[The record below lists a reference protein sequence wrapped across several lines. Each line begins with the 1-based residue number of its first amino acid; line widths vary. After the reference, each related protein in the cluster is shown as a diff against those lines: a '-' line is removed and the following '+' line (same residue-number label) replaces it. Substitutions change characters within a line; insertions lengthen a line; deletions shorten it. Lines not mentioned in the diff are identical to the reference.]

1 MSLWS
6 RILNAIHPHPL
17 HRELDEELESHIAE
31 AMAQGR
37 DPQEARRALGSPLR
51 HREASRD
58 AKLLHWL
65 DSLRSDALFG
75 LRQLRKNK
83 ITTAAAILSLALALG
98 ACTSAFRLIDA
109 LLFRPLPVAH
119 PERLYVVARQGV
131 DPGGHFRISD
141 SNEYPLHVRMRTA
154 VQQQA
159 ELIAISY
166 GDRVDVTYSSDSEME
181 KTHLQ
186 YVSGSMFGAFG
197 LQPALGRL
205 FSDVDDFIPRA
216 SPYAVLSYDYWTR
229 RFGRDPGVIGRNLR
243 SGNDLLTII
252 GIAPKGFT
260 GTEPGTITDIFLPIM
275 MYEGVTHSDWSW
287 FRTVA
292 LLKPGVSPDLV
303 REKLQP
309 ILRAFQEERAK
320 GWSAESKRFLEDFL
334 AQKLLLQPAPSGAS
348 AMQEDYRSA
357 LIALAVLVGLLL
369 LIACANV
376 ANLML
381 AQAAARARE
390 MALRISIGAGRARLI
405 QLVLVESA
413 WIAFLSAV
421 LGGLFAWWSA
431 PFVVSRINPPDN
443 PARLALSADWRL
455 FAFSVALTFGV
466 AFLFGLAPA
475 LRASSITPVSALKG
489 GSDPHSR
496 PRLMYALIAA
506 QVSFCFVVHFV
517 AGLFLT
523 TFDRLTHQSTG
534 FSADRI
540 VVLDTKALKPQPPA
554 VWDQTADALRS
565 VPGVE
570 KVALSGWPLLDG
582 NGWNGFIWVNGV
594 STETLG
600 YYLAV
605 TPGWLN
611 TMKISLIDGRDF
623 RPDDAFPNVAIVN
636 ETFVNQC
643 FHGQNPIGR
652 FFEKET
658 GDGKTRLRLQVIGV
672 AADARY
678 RNMREPITP
687 TAYVPF
693 RSVDAAGAAGTQKS
707 GSFIIRTANANPL
720 ALASILRRQVPR
732 ARPEL
737 RVSNIRTQT
746 EINARH
752 TLRERLLATLALFFA
767 TVALLLAAI
776 GLYGVLHY
784 TVLQRHRELG
794 IRIAV
799 GARAATIARLVT
811 TDLVAVILAGAAAGL
826 ILALTG
832 VRTIES
838 LLYQVR
844 PTDAPMLALPA
855 IIIIAAAIFAATPAI
870 IRAIRIDPA
879 TLLRTD

>member
-1 MSLWS
+1 
-6 RILNAIHPHPL
+6 
-17 HRELDEELESHIAE
+17 
-31 AMAQGR
+31 
-37 DPQEARRALGSPLR
+37 
-51 HREASRD
+51 
-58 AKLLHWL
+58 
-65 DSLRSDALFG
+65 
-75 LRQLRKNK
+75 
-83 ITTAAAILSLALALG
+83 
-98 ACTSAFRLIDA
+98 
-109 LLFRPLPVAH
+109 
-119 PERLYVVARQGV
+119 
-131 DPGGHFRISD
+131 
-141 SNEYPLHVRMRTA
+141 
-154 VQQQA
+154 
-159 ELIAISY
+159 
-166 GDRVDVTYSSDSEME
+166 
-181 KTHLQ
+181 
-186 YVSGSMFGAFG
+186 
-197 LQPALGRL
+197 
-205 FSDVDDFIPRA
+205 
-216 SPYAVLSYDYWTR
+216 
-229 RFGRDPGVIGRNLR
+229 
-243 SGNDLLTII
+243 
-252 GIAPKGFT
+252 
-260 GTEPGTITDIFLPIM
+260 
-275 MYEGVTHSDWSW
+275 
-287 FRTVA
+287 
-292 LLKPGVSPDLV
+292 
-303 REKLQP
+303 
-309 ILRAFQEERAK
+309 
-320 GWSAESKRFLEDFL
+320 
-334 AQKLLLQPAPSGAS
+334 
-348 AMQEDYRSA
+348 
-357 LIALAVLVGLLL
+357 
-369 LIACANV
+369 
-376 ANLML
+376 
-381 AQAAARARE
+381 
-390 MALRISIGAGRARLI
+390 
-405 QLVLVESA
+405 
-413 WIAFLSAV
+413 
-421 LGGLFAWWSA
+421 
-431 PFVVSRINPPDN
+431 
-443 PARLALSADWRL
+443 
-455 FAFSVALTFGV
+455 
-466 AFLFGLAPA
+466 
-475 LRASSITPVSALKG
+475 
-489 GSDPHSR
+489 
-496 PRLMYALIAA
+496 
-506 QVSFCFVVHFV
+506 
-517 AGLFLT
+517 
-523 TFDRLTHQSTG
+523 
-534 FSADRI
+534 
-540 VVLDTKALKPQPPA
+540 
-554 VWDQTADALRS
+554 
-565 VPGVE
+565 VE

-643 FHGQNPIGR
+643 FHGQNPVGR

-658 GDGKTRLRLQVIGV
+658 GDDKTRLRLQVIGV